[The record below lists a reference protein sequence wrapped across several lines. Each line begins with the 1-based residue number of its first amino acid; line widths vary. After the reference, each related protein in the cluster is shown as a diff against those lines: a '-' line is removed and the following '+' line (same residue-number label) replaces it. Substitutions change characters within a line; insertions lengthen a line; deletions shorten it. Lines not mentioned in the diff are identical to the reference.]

1 MGIYVPDVTQK
12 IGFEAFLIIISHGGE
27 ISNDSNVGE

>member
-12 IGFEAFLIIISHGGE
+12 IGFEAFLIISHGGE